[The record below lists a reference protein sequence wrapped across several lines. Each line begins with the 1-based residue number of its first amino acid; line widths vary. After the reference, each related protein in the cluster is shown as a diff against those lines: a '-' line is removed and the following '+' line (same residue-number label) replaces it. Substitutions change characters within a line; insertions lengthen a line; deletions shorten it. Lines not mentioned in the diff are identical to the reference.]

1 MQRSIDRLLKS
12 TEKDNEQQKKE
23 LLDKNGKV
31 KFDRRKFDQ
40 DMYGSILSKT
50 TGFDYTKLKV
60 KPIKQTKEVSKEDA
74 STTDGSKQ

>member
-12 TEKDNEQQKKE
+12 TEKDEKQKNE
-23 LLDKNGKV
+23 LLDKDGKV

-40 DMYGSILSKT
+40 DMYGSILSKI
-50 TGFDYTKLKV
+50 TGFDYRNLKV
-60 KPIKQTKEVSKEDA
+60 TPIKQFKEVSKEDA